1 MAYKSKFMKEREKE
15 SAQNQTSEAS
25 SSVSV
30 RSDSAGVSGAQ
41 FKSKFFQAGGHVNP
55 SAVAPAKSNWAV
67 PEKAEEQKKRAN
79 TGNVTADILADSGA
93 DWLSKQF
100 SFERSMDMENQAFGS
115 PVWRKKYGA
124 MPDAEQRKAV
134 QDLQD
139 KHKFLTAKGYSEDAA
154 KVQEELDW
162 LYTYGGSSAQ
172 AAGRKAERSRN
183 ETRIV
188 QLDNDIQALYDEM
201 NTGLGVETASGAP
214 SMDPVRQKI
223 RELEDERN
231 KLRTQNA
238 QYDRTYGV
246 MDSYQPVRTADD
258 FGYLSAVRPLRNP
271 IRDQLLEIDASGA
284 DIPFVDRLGLFLG
297 ASELEKEQAMAVPY
311 DQEGT
316 WETILKDGF
325 DGSWDML
332 EQDEIQVYYYLLN
345 KYGTEKADQ
354 YLADMKPEL
363 NRRSTAER
371 AKFIDNAS
379 GMQKLALNV
388 ASVPA
393 SVFGGIPAYMEDAA
407 ALLQGKDINPYS
419 SAHAMSNEAQ
429 ATRASTAQKID
440 KKTGNASLLGVTFG
454 DAYQAAMSGADS
466 LFGGGFLGAAGYGLA
481 MGMGAASTKARDL
494 YEQGAT
500 NEQIAAGSLLAGA
513 AEMVFEKYSIEKLF
527 ELKDAKTVLQVVKN
541 ALIQGG
547 VEASEESFTEISNTI
562 TDAIVRGNQSDWSRS
577 IRGYKEDGKSEEEAT
592 ALALLDVGMNVWKA
606 AAGGFISGTLMGG
619 TATAINY
626 AGSRTDSK
634 QNTKNQND
642 PILAAAME
650 IAGAETSQNRKT
662 SSEVKED
669 TQNEKPA
676 QAVAQTATEAETA
689 VQTQEQDRWNQAA
702 DRAFGETGQKA
713 FRAVNDGS
721 LDPADLYA
729 GFAVYHHAGMMGR
742 DINTITSPYAK
753 NFPENYRKIAYDAGV
768 ADSASSVKART
779 DAAVT
784 ATVYGKEAGVIA
796 NDYSKSMD
804 QNVVQTLDS
813 VAKSIGRKV
822 IVEDLG
828 SETNGFVD
836 SDGVI
841 HLDIHAENPHLV
853 VAAHEI
859 THVMEDLAPAE
870 HKRYRDYVMNA
881 LADANGGS
889 VLELVE
895 AQKEAYAGKQKL
907 SDEQAMNEL
916 VADYTK
922 RMMENKDLFSDF
934 AKKDRTA
941 AQKLLDAVK
950 KFLQKVNAVF
960 TGNRQAQ
967 NEAAQREFGMDISMV
982 EEAAKLWQ
990 DALEASQ
997 AQAQTANK
1005 NTDQQSGEN
1014 RYSIKW
1020 KKKLQIVSENLTQ
1033 NNDGVIT
1040 KEDGTPVAA
1049 VYGNGSSRLSLK
1061 TYKEGGRSFYEEYL
1075 EKQVKNKNL
1084 TAAEAA
1090 DMLQQL
1096 DAIYDICNGY
1106 RNKYVPFSAW
1116 SDAAVQVDSK
1126 GNPVFSVIKKNGE
1139 YSMNLDFSLV
1149 CKKRRTLDGVFNL
1162 MVKNGMIDKI
1172 AMGEADI
1179 VKINDIIRSH
1189 GFETACALC
1198 FVDAK
1203 RFRQANV
1210 ALQFAD
1216 VYNDMVKS
1224 MIPEGSNLKVGY
1236 HNFGGN
1242 TYLPNVTGG
1251 IDTMADSALDMT
1263 HINEVLAGA
1272 PKKKANWTVEHKVA
1286 DYLKRNPA
1294 DRKLV
1299 DVGDFMS
1306 TAGFEQAQKTKP
1318 GIMGLYNAKK
1328 GSGGPKAAFGDVQY
1342 LNDILKRS
1350 TAFNAKK
1357 AYAIGGVRV
1366 QSFSDYVPRMVFDYV
1381 QMVSELAAKKLP
1393 AHAYTKEPL
1402 FAMQYGMTGMKINLS
1417 LIPKVVDGG
1426 IAPGLDANGN
1436 YVWADESFPYD
1447 VAVQIQDA
1455 KGYSA
1460 NCGTICV
1467 GVSDEHIRTLMA
1479 DESIRMVI
1487 PYHKSGLNHI
1497 VASMNKIDQFEDYTN
1512 VQNTRYADSGTKL
1525 SKADANKETGY
1536 NERLRELGDPRK
1548 AAEAYVRWCEENNY
1562 LPKFDQFAYMQIDG
1576 EYVVDDDGKRV
1587 VDENYYKL
1595 LEDFTG
1601 YDNGIY
1607 APQGAVTMTFPKEGD
1622 AFGSMAELIEQGLEE
1637 DAILEAK
1644 RTEKLPEIVREIG
1657 EAFGV
1662 ERNAAE
1668 TSDVSASEEA
1678 AELSDTNIRYSLR
1691 KKDPPKKTGVAY
1703 KVFLAKDG
1711 QLYPPMVANPGGE
1724 GTPVGVWLDADI
1736 GKSAPPSK
1744 TGRPQVQGGGKGTNS
1759 GKISLAFRP
1768 GWHLGDIPLAKQFAQ
1783 LNPDT
1788 EKKELFPANFV
1799 WAECEY
1805 AMDEDY
1811 QEEAMSY
1818 GYTENGKFRH
1828 SYAGLP
1834 RLPEDGYYRYRTN
1847 PNPDTVPWIIT
1858 GAMRVKRILTDAE
1871 TDAICRENG
1880 VEPMAR
1886 KCGPIDLEKFG
1897 LSAGDVVQDQ
1907 EGRYSRKGGSVVDAA
1922 AARAEDVEAL
1932 KSQLAHWKSQVKLT
1946 KGFKVDSKDVASLAK
1961 KLIRTYQ
1968 ADTDAKALAQKL
1980 QELYDGIAS
1989 GYYGNKE
1996 IDFETAKARSE
2007 EIAKTIVE
2015 NAVETENEMY
2025 VEYAELRKY
2034 LRGVTLNI
2042 SAEDSHDIPDFN
2054 DFRKRNFG
2062 RMRIGSDG
2070 TNIDTVYKELS
2081 TLWPEF
2087 FDEQQETTPS
2097 DQLLQI
2103 AEVMDAVYRTQEVNP
2118 FARYAEE
2125 AVSDIADEV
2134 MANFFTLPQAQT
2146 FADKAAA
2153 KLKQSTAD
2161 ARLAGQMSQGRQD
2174 AKQLRKANEQIDLL
2188 KVQLKQAK
2196 ADASKLK
2203 QTSAKD
2209 APKLQ
2214 KANEKVAELE
2224 AKLKQATADAILAGQ
2239 MAQGRMDAALLRRS
2253 EERAARAQ
2261 ERAKAALAQEK
2272 KRGADAVQ
2280 KLKDSQ
2286 AAKTAKSREQRKAAE
2301 LRGKIIRHSRDMSQK
2316 LLRPTDKKHVPEEL
2330 QSAVAA
2336 VLNAINLESNYEVE
2350 YGTDAKFHHV
2360 KPGESP
2366 YSEATNRTKAFQQL
2380 REAYKKLAGEVVID
2394 PAVISG
2400 DGDQAAAGP
2409 LLQDVLDM
2417 GDIRIVDMNSAQ
2429 LETVW
2434 RVLKAV
2440 EQSVSKANKL
2450 FLSAK
2455 YETISDMASQLESHS
2470 VFRKPKKAIKAPKF
2484 LGGSGNLTLDLEIP
2498 LTFFS
2503 QYGDVGEAIYQEL
2516 RDAQDYQERLTDQL
2530 ADEVGEIV
2538 KPKQVQQLQKEVH
2551 TLHTEEGIELKLTTA
2566 HIMELYELSKRKQ
2579 AEDHLLKGGIVQ
2591 PEIESAKV
2599 ERGTDMI
2606 KLSAN
2611 DLGEIISKLTPEQK
2625 QIADSLQKL
2634 LTTTLADAGNRA
2646 SMQAYGYKKFT
2657 GTDYWPIKSAQEAL
2671 HHKVEKGANNTRSIK
2686 NIGLAQQVVPNAN
2699 TALNLGGI
2707 FQTFAG
2713 HATDMIDYAAWL
2725 CPMEDANRLF
2735 NYKYKDANGITT
2747 GKTVKGI
2754 LDKVGGS
2761 GSQAYWTNL
2770 MEDIQNG
2777 IGGPGDSAIAGIA
2790 AKVTGNVKGAAVGA
2804 NIRVVIQQP
2813 TAIFRAATI
2822 LSPANLSKGLA
2833 KGVTKGNGWKKAL
2846 EYSDIAKRKD
2856 RGGFEIS
2863 NPMQMSEILY
2873 DDRTGLSRFND
2884 KMSLGAE
2891 KADAVTWGK
2900 IWNACEWQVHGQNKD
2915 LTPGSEAFYQKT
2927 AELFADVIN
2936 QSQVVDG
2943 VMQRSQI
2950 MRSSNQI
2957 SKQMTSFMGEPTM
2970 SLNML
2975 MRAYDALRYEQD
2987 PPKRGKAMKQAARVA
3002 GALLVTDIV
3011 TALVQSLIDGLRDDD
3026 RDKKYLERVLSAF
3039 TGVTG
3044 EEESVWDQ
3052 AVGVV
3057 ISGNLVSTMNPIG
3070 RLPYAKDLLSLIQGY
3085 SVERMDISAF
3095 SDLIAAGTTFVD
3107 SLSGDG
3113 TKTWAYATKQLAA
3126 AGSKVLGISA
3136 SNILRDVWSIARSI
3150 AIETGNLALQ
3160 YEMEKAIYKIG
3171 NEKNDNRY
3179 IDILYDAMNSD
3190 QEVYRTIYADMV
3202 KNGVS
3207 ADKISKGIEKRM
3219 KKDQGVTSV
3228 EELTSRYLTP
3238 DQEKVYGEAYDRVTG
3253 TRVWKAATEDQ
3264 REKLE
3269 DNLYDLTVCNDAGEE
3284 LREKIDSGKSVGIDE
3299 VEYLLYKLAQE
3310 VVSEDGNKN
3319 TNQSEAEAAAAML
3332 TGLSKA
3338 ERAWL
3343 WQSTNKGWNAKNNP
3357 FK

>member
-1 MAYKSKFMKEREKE
+1 MGYKSKYFQRQTQQAASPSAGQGYQFQSEYFGGPGNDFRKEPLTIYEEAAQELKDRLERTEYHDNQQRASDRARNRELAEEQKQWYEKYSNLDVDTATASQRAAEARQKSTRDEIYRLTQQANLYFSNNMEKERAEILKQLE
-15 SAQNQTSEAS
+15 YLEGLDAENSASLQQLRQDIATAKRLQGQQKYAQVQEEANASAAKPGAAVSWSMEDIDKQIRELDNQLQILTASNMNEEADALKVELDNLYKLRSMSKYAQDEERTTYSYLKARDAETGGSEAREYLDFMQDTMNYRKGMEQVS
-25 SSVSV
+25 DIRSIDNDVLRTLAIGAHSVGTGMANAGAGYNQLLSKDTV
-30 RSDSAGVSGAQ
+30 PTTAMQYASQELMDGMGAVGQTLYSAGTTVGNMLPSILLSIGLGAAGVSGAVASGAASAAMGASVAGNTYTQ
-41 FKSKFFQAGGHVNP
+41 AVKEGYDPDKAKTYAALVGASEGVLQYVLGGIGKLGGVTDDVILAKVKTIDNALARMALTGAVKIGSEITEEELQLFLEPAIKSIVFDEGYDAPKWEEIIETAVVTALSTGALESASIIGAGFDNSQVR
-55 SAVAPAKSNWAV
+55 SAAADLLTEKAKPTETA
-67 PEKAEEQKKRAN
+67 KAEEPAKAPEAAQEAQK
-79 TGNVTADILADSGA
+79 TQPGNVTA
-93 DWLSKQF
+93 
-100 SFERSMDMENQAFGS
+100 
-115 PVWRKKYGA
+115 P
-124 MPDAEQRKAV
+124 KANV
-134 QDLQD
+134 
-139 KHKFLTAKGYSEDAA
+139 
-154 KVQEELDW
+154 
-162 LYTYGGSSAQ
+162 AQ
-172 AAGRKAERSRN
+172 AEAPAAVAAETVQQ
-183 ETRIV
+183 ETV
-188 QLDNDIQALYDEM
+188 Q
-201 NTGLGVETASGAP
+201 
-214 SMDPVRQKI
+214 R
-223 RELEDERN
+223 
-231 KLRTQNA
+231 
-238 QYDRTYGV
+238 
-246 MDSYQPVRTADD
+246 
-258 FGYLSAVRPLRNP
+258 
-271 IRDQLLEIDASGA
+271 
-284 DIPFVDRLGLFLG
+284 
-297 ASELEKEQAMAVPY
+297 
-311 DQEGT
+311 
-316 WETILKDGF
+316 
-325 DGSWDML
+325 
-332 EQDEIQVYYYLLN
+332 
-345 KYGTEKADQ
+345 
-354 YLADMKPEL
+354 
-363 NRRSTAER
+363 
-371 AKFIDNAS
+371 
-379 GMQKLALNV
+379 
-388 ASVPA
+388 
-393 SVFGGIPAYMEDAA
+393 
-407 ALLQGKDINPYS
+407 
-419 SAHAMSNEAQ
+419 AQ
-429 ATRASTAQKID
+429 AQTVMNRAAQ
-440 KKTGNASLLGVTFG
+440 
-454 DAYQAAMSGADS
+454 
-466 LFGGGFLGAAGYGLA
+466 
-481 MGMGAASTKARDL
+481 
-494 YEQGAT
+494 
-500 NEQIAAGSLLAGA
+500 
-513 AEMVFEKYSIEKLF
+513 
-527 ELKDAKTVLQVVKN
+527 
-541 ALIQGG
+541 
-547 VEASEESFTEISNTI
+547 
-562 TDAIVRGNQSDWSRS
+562 
-577 IRGYKEDGKSEEEAT
+577 
-592 ALALLDVGMNVWKA
+592 
-606 AAGGFISGTLMGG
+606 
-619 TATAINY
+619 
-626 AGSRTDSK
+626 
-634 QNTKNQND
+634 
-642 PILAAAME
+642 
-650 IAGAETSQNRKT
+650 
-662 SSEVKED
+662 
-669 TQNEKPA
+669 
-676 QAVAQTATEAETA
+676 
-689 VQTQEQDRWNQAA
+689 
-702 DRAFGETGQKA
+702 AFGETGQKA
-713 FRAVNDGS
+713 FQTLNDS
-721 LDPADLYA
+721 STDPLDLYA
-729 GFAVYHHAGMMGR
+729 GFAVYHQAGMTGR
-742 DINTITSPYAK
+742 DINSVTSQYAN
-753 NFPENYRKIAYDAGV
+753 NFPENYRQIAYDAGV
-768 ADSASSVKART
+768 ADAAASVKART
-779 DAAVT
+779 EAAAT
-784 ATVYGKEAGVIA
+784 ATVYGEEAGVIA
-796 NDYSKSMD
+796 NDYSKSMNQD
-804 QNVVQTLDS
+804 VVRQLDG
-813 VAKSIGRKV
+813 VAKSIGRKIV
-822 IVEDLG
+822 VEDLG
-828 SETNGFVD
+828 DSNGYLD
-836 SDGVI
+836 SNGVI

-859 THVMEDLAPAE
+859 THVMEDMAPAE
-870 HKRYRDYVMNA
+870 HKRYRDYVLNK
-881 LADANGGS
+881 LAEANGGS
-889 VLELVE
+889 ILELVE
-895 AQKEAYAGKQKL
+895 AQKEAYAGKQAL

-922 RMMENKDLFSDF
+922 RMMQDKNLFSDF
-934 AKKDRTA
+934 AKQDQKA
-941 AQKLLDAVK
+941 AHKLLDAIK
-950 KFLQKVNAVF
+950 RFLQKVRAVF
-960 TGNRQAQ
+960 NGNRQAQ
-967 NEAAQREFGMDISMV
+967 NAAAQREFGMDISMV

-990 DALEASQ
+990 EALTATQEASKSTGVNSY
-997 AQAQTANK
+997 ADVTGVNK
-1005 NTDQQSGEN
+1005 
-1014 RYSIKW
+1014 
-1020 KKKLQIVSENLTQ
+1020 
-1033 NNDGVIT
+1033 DGVVMNA
-1040 KEDGTPVAA
+1040 DGTPVAA
-1049 VYGNGSSRLSLK
+1049 VYDNGSTRLSLK

-1106 RNKYVPFSAW
+1106 RNKYAPFSAW

-1210 ALQFAD
+1210 ALQFAE

-1286 DYLKRNPA
+1286 EYLKRNPA

-1350 TAFNAKK
+1350 TTFNAKK

-1366 QSFSDYVPRMVFDYV
+1366 QSFSGYVPRMVFDYV
-1381 QMVSELAAKKLP
+1381 QMISELAAKKLP

-1479 DESIRMVI
+1479 DDSIRMVI

-1525 SKADANKETGY
+1525 SKADAKKETGY

-1562 LPKFDQFAYMQIDG
+1562 LPKFDKFAYMQIDG
-1576 EYVVDDDGKRV
+1576 EYVVDDEGKRV

-1601 YDNGIY
+1601 YDNGTY
-1607 APQGAVTMTFPKEGD
+1607 APQGAVTMTFPQEGD
-1622 AFGSMAELIEQGLEE
+1622 AFGSMADLIAQGLEE
-1637 DAILEAK
+1637 DAVLEAD
-1644 RTEKLPEIVREIG
+1644 RTEKLPKILDDIAT
-1657 EAFGV
+1657 AFGIPG
-1662 ERNAAE
+1662 E
-1668 TSDVSASEEA
+1668 
-1678 AELSDTNIRYSLR
+1678 
-1691 KKDPPKKTGVAY
+1691 
-1703 KVFLAKDG
+1703 DG
-1711 QLYPPMVANPGGE
+1711 A
-1724 GTPVGVWLDADI
+1724 
-1736 GKSAPPSK
+1736 
-1744 TGRPQVQGGGKGTNS
+1744 
-1759 GKISLAFRP
+1759 
-1768 GWHLGDIPLAKQFAQ
+1768 
-1783 LNPDT
+1783 
-1788 EKKELFPANFV
+1788 
-1799 WAECEY
+1799 
-1805 AMDEDY
+1805 
-1811 QEEAMSY
+1811 
-1818 GYTENGKFRH
+1818 RH
-1828 SYAGLP
+1828 S
-1834 RLPEDGYYRYRTN
+1834 
-1847 PNPDTVPWIIT
+1847 V
-1858 GAMRVKRILTDAE
+1858 
-1871 TDAICRENG
+1871 
-1880 VEPMAR
+1880 
-1886 KCGPIDLEKFG
+1886 
-1897 LSAGDVVQDQ
+1897 
-1907 EGRYSRKGGSVVDAA
+1907 KGGSVVDTA

-1946 KGFKVDSKDVASLAK
+1946 KGFKVDSKAVESLAK

-1968 ADTDAKALAQKL
+1968 ADTDAKALTQKL
-1980 QELYDGIAS
+1980 QELYDGIAT

-1996 IDFETAKARSE
+1996 IDYETAKARSE

-2034 LRGVTLNI
+2034 LRSTTLNI

-2062 RMRIGSDG
+2062 RMRIGTNG

-2087 FDEQQETTPS
+2087 FNEEQETTPS

-2103 AEVMDAVYRTQEVNP
+2103 ADVLEGVYRTQEVNP
-2118 FARYAEE
+2118 FGRYEEE

-2153 KLKQSTAD
+2153 KLKQATAD
-2161 ARLAGQMSQGRQD
+2161 AKLAGQMGQGR
-2174 AKQLRKANEQIDLL
+2174 R
-2188 KVQLKQAK
+2188 
-2196 ADASKLK
+2196 
-2203 QTSAKD
+2203 
-2209 APKLQ
+2209 
-2214 KANEKVAELE
+2214 
-2224 AKLKQATADAILAGQ
+2224 
-2239 MAQGRMDAALLRRS
+2239 DAALLRRS

-2272 KRGADAVQ
+2272 QRGAAAV
-2280 KLKDSQ
+2280 KNLKDKQ
-2286 AAKTAKSREQRKAAE
+2286 AAKTAKTREQRKAAE
-2301 LRGKIIRHSRDMSQK
+2301 LRGKIIRHSMELGRK
-2316 LLRPTDKKHVPEEL
+2316 LERPTDKKHVPDEL

-2336 VLNAINLESNYEVE
+2336 VLNAINLESNRDSE
-2350 YGTDAKFHHV
+2350 DHV
-2360 KPGESP
+2360 TK
-2366 YSEATNRTKAFQQL
+2366 RTKAFQQL

-2409 LLQDVLDM
+2409 LLQAVLDM
-2417 GDIRIVDMNSAQ
+2417 GDIRIADMNSAQ
-2429 LETVW
+2429 LDTVW

-2551 TLHTEEGIELKLTTA
+2551 TLHTEEGVELKLTTA
-2566 HIMELYELSKRKQ
+2566 HIMELYELAKRKQ

-2599 ERGTDMI
+2599 DRGTDMI
-2606 KLSAN
+2606 KLTAN

-2671 HHKVEKGANNTRSIK
+2671 HSKVEKNANNTRSIK
-2686 NIGLAQQVVPNAN
+2686 NIGLAQQVVPHAN
-2699 TALNLGGI
+2699 TALNLNGI

-2713 HATDMIDYAAWL
+2713 HATDMIDYASWL

-2735 NYKYKDANGITT
+2735 NYKYKDAMGIPT
-2747 GKTVKGI
+2747 GKTVKGL
-2754 LDKVGGS
+2754 LDRVGGS
-2761 GSQAYWTNL
+2761 GSQAYWSNL

-2777 IGGPGDSAIAGIA
+2777 IGGPGDSAFAGIA
-2790 AKVTGNVKGAAVGA
+2790 ARITGNVKGASVGA
-2804 NIRVVIQQP
+2804 NIRVVAQQP
-2813 TAIFRAATI
+2813 TAIFRAATV

-2833 KGVTKGNGWKKAL
+2833 KGVTKGNGWQKAL
-2846 EYSDIAKRKD
+2846 EHSDIAKRKD

-2873 DDRTGLSRFND
+2873 DDKSGLARFND
-2884 KMSLGAE
+2884 AMSWAAA
-2891 KADAVTWGK
+2891 KADSVTWGK
-2900 IWNACEWQVHGQNKD
+2900 IWNACEWQVHSQNKA
-2915 LTPGSEAFYQKT
+2915 LTPGSEAFYQQT
-2927 AELFADVIN
+2927 AKLFADVIN

-2975 MRAYDALRYEQD
+2975 MRAYDAIRYEKD

-3002 GALLVTDIV
+3002 GALLVTDV
-3011 TALVQSLIDGLRDDD
+3011 MTALAQSLIDGLRDDD
-3026 RDKKYLERVLSAF
+3026 RDKGYWQRFWSAL

-3044 EEESVWDQ
+3044 EEESAWDK

-3057 ISGNLVSTMNPIG
+3057 LSGNLVSTMNPIG

-3095 SDLIAAGTTFVD
+3095 SDLIEAGTTFVD
-3107 SLSGDG
+3107 SVNGEG
-3113 TKTWAYATKQLAA
+3113 TKTWAYATKQLAT

-3136 SNILRDVWSIARSI
+3136 ANILRDVWSIARSI
-3150 AIETGNLALQ
+3150 AIETGNIPLQ

-3190 QEVYRTIYADMV
+3190 EAAYRKIYADMIR
-3202 KNGVS
+3202 NGMSVE
-3207 ADKISKGIEKRM
+3207 KISKGIEKRM
-3219 KKDQGVTSV
+3219 KEDQGVTSV
-3228 EELTSRYLTP
+3228 TDLTSRYLTP
-3238 DQEKVYGEAYDRVTG
+3238 DQETVYDKAFDRVAG
-3253 TRVWKAATEDQ
+3253 TKVWKSATEEQ
-3264 REKLE
+3264 RGKLE
-3269 DNLYDLTVCNDAGEE
+3269 GNLYDLTVGNDAGGD
-3284 LREKIDSGKSVGIDE
+3284 LREKIESGKSVGIDE
-3299 VEYLLYKLAQE
+3299 VDYVLYKLAQE
-3310 VVSEDGNKN
+3310 VASKDGNNN
-3319 TNQSEAEAAAAML
+3319 TSQAEAEAAAKML
-3332 TGLSKA
+3332 TDLSRA

-3343 WQSTNKGWNAKNNP
+3343 WQSTNKRWKTESNP

>member
-15 SAQNQTSEAS
+15 SAQNHTSEAS

-93 DWLSKQF
+93 DWLSKKF

-139 KHKFLTAKGYSEDAA
+139 KHKFLTSKGYSEDAA

-172 AAGRKAERSRN
+172 AAGRKADRSRN

-188 QLDNDIQALYDEM
+188 QLDNDIQALYDEL
-201 NTGLGVETASGAP
+201 NTGLGAETASGAP
-214 SMDPVRQKI
+214 SLDPVRQKI

-231 KLRTQNA
+231 TLRTQNA

-246 MDSYQPVRTADD
+246 MDSYQPVRTEDD

-271 IRDQLLEIDASGA
+271 SRDKLLEIDASGA

-354 YLADMKPEL
+354 YLADMKQEL
-363 NRRSTAER
+363 NRRSTVER

-419 SAHAMSNEAQ
+419 FAHAMSNEAQ

-440 KKTGNASLLGVTFG
+440 KKTGNASLLGVTLG

-481 MGMGAASTKARDL
+481 MGMGAASTKAREL

-547 VEASEESFTEISNTI
+547 VEASEETFTEIANTI

-577 IRGYKEDGKSEEEAT
+577 IRGYMEDGKSEEEAT

-626 AGSRTDSK
+626 DGSRTDSK

-642 PILAAAME
+642 PIFAAAME
-650 IAGAETSQNRKT
+650 IAGAETSQNRQT

-669 TQNEKPA
+669 TRNEKPA

-713 FRAVNDGS
+713 FRTVNDGS
-721 LDPADLYA
+721 LDPEELYA

-784 ATVYGKEAGVIA
+784 ATVYGKEAGVVS

-889 VLELVE
+889 VLGLVE

-934 AKKDRTA
+934 AKKNRTA
-941 AQKLLDAVK
+941 AQKLLDALK
-950 KFLQKVNAVF
+950 KFLQKVKAVF

-990 DALEASQ
+990 DALAASQ

-1005 NTDQQSGEN
+1005 NTAQQDGGQKRHNIKGTAFTEDKYFSRQIDKWDELSNGSRIKVGIVREGSALNQVGLPAAGMYFDVGKIRTAMGEHADHLIPGILKGVPDLLNDPIVITEYRGPNGDIDNTVNVYGNLFLPNSNTPVVVGVVMHLDRSGQNVITNIRTIHARSNFAKQITDDTVLYLNED
-1014 RYSIKW
+1014 
-1020 KKKLQIVSENLTQ
+1020 KKKTRNWFQVCGNLNVPLEGTKFGLIRSIPFIRRDGNRHSAKTPVEWATLQENK
-1033 NNDGVIT
+1033 DGVVA
-1040 KEDGTPVAA
+1040 KADGTPVAA
-1049 VYGNGSSRLSLK
+1049 TYDNGSSRLSLK
-1061 TYKEGGRSFYEEYL
+1061 TYKEGGRRFYEEYL

-1381 QMVSELAAKKLP
+1381 QMISELAAKKLP

-1447 VAVQIQDA
+1447 VAVKIQNA
-1455 KGYSA
+1455 NGYSA

-1467 GVSDEHIRTLMA
+1467 GVSDEHIRALMA
-1479 DESIRMVI
+1479 DDSIRMVI

-1497 VASMNKIDQFEDYTN
+1497 VASMNKIDQFEDYTD

-1525 SKADANKETGY
+1525 SKADAKKETGY

-1562 LPKFDQFAYMQIDG
+1562 LPKFDKFAYMQIDG
-1576 EYVVDDDGKRV
+1576 EYVVDDEGKRV

-1637 DAILEAK
+1637 DAILEAD
-1644 RTEKLPEIVREIG
+1644 RTEKLPKILDDIAT
-1657 EAFGV
+1657 AFG
-1662 ERNAAE
+1662 
-1668 TSDVSASEEA
+1668 
-1678 AELSDTNIRYSLR
+1678 I
-1691 KKDPPKKTGVAY
+1691 
-1703 KVFLAKDG
+1703 DG
-1711 QLYPPMVANPGGE
+1711 
-1724 GTPVGVWLDADI
+1724 
-1736 GKSAPPSK
+1736 
-1744 TGRPQVQGGGKGTNS
+1744 
-1759 GKISLAFRP
+1759 
-1768 GWHLGDIPLAKQFAQ
+1768 
-1783 LNPDT
+1783 
-1788 EKKELFPANFV
+1788 
-1799 WAECEY
+1799 
-1805 AMDEDY
+1805 
-1811 QEEAMSY
+1811 
-1818 GYTENGKFRH
+1818 
-1828 SYAGLP
+1828 
-1834 RLPEDGYYRYRTN
+1834 EDG
-1847 PNPDTVPWIIT
+1847 
-1858 GAMRVKRILTDAE
+1858 
-1871 TDAICRENG
+1871 
-1880 VEPMAR
+1880 AR
-1886 KCGPIDLEKFG
+1886 R
-1897 LSAGDVVQDQ
+1897 SV
-1907 EGRYSRKGGSVVDAA
+1907 KGGSVIDSA

-1932 KSQLAHWKSQVKLT
+1932 KRQLEYWKSQVKQTHGL
-1946 KGFKVDSKDVASLAK
+1946 KVNSKDVEKLTK
-1961 KLIRTYQ
+1961 KLVRTYQ
-1968 ADTDAKALAQKL
+1968 VDTDTNVLTKKM

-1996 IDFETAKARSE
+1996 FDYEAARTRAE
-2007 EIAKTIVE
+2007 EIARIVVE
-2015 NAVETENEMY
+2015 NSVETENEMY

-2042 SAEDSHDIPDFN
+2042 SEKDSKDIPDFN

-2062 RMRIGSDG
+2062 RMIIGSNG

-2087 FDEQQETTPS
+2087 FNEQRETTPS

-2103 AEVMDAVYRTQEVNP
+2103 AEVMDGVYRTQEVNP
-2118 FARYAEE
+2118 FVRYAEE

-2153 KLKQSTAD
+2153 KLKQATAD

-2174 AKQLRKANEQIDLL
+2174 AKQLRNANEQIDAL
-2188 KVQLKQAK
+2188 KQQIKQAK
-2196 ADASKLK
+2196 ADAELAG
-2203 QTSAKD
+2203 QMAQGRKD
-2209 APKLQ
+2209 APELR
-2214 KANEKVAELE
+2214 KANEKVAALE
-2224 AKLKQATADAILAGQ
+2224 ARLKQATADARLAGQ

-2409 LLQDVLDM
+2409 LLQAVLDM

-2429 LETVW
+2429 LDTVW

-2671 HHKVEKGANNTRSIK
+2671 HSKVEKNANNTRSIK
-2686 NIGLAQQVVPNAN
+2686 NIGLAQQVVPHAN

-2735 NYKYKDANGITT
+2735 NYKYKDASGIPT

-2761 GSQAYWTNL
+2761 GSQAYWANL

-2790 AKVTGNVKGAAVGA
+2790 ANVIGNVKGAAVGA

-2813 TAIFRAATI
+2813 TAFFRAATV
-2822 LSPANLSKGLA
+2822 LSPANLSKGMA

-2846 EYSDIAKRKD
+2846 EHSDIAKRKD

-2873 DDRTGLSRFND
+2873 DDKSGLARFND
-2884 KMSLGAE
+2884 AMSWAAA
-2891 KADAVTWGK
+2891 KADSVTWGK
-2900 IWNACEWQVHGQNKD
+2900 IWNACEWQVHDQNKA
-2915 LTPGSEAFYQKT
+2915 LTPGSEAFYQQT
-2927 AELFADVIN
+2927 AKLFADVIN

-2950 MRSSNQI
+2950 MRSSKQI

-3002 GALLVTDIV
+3002 GALLVTDIT
-3011 TALVQSLIDGLRDDD
+3011 TALAQSLIDGLRDDD
-3026 RDKKYLERVLSAF
+3026 REKEYWDRVLSAF

-3044 EEESVWDQ
+3044 DEESARDK
-3052 AVGVV
+3052 AVRV
-3057 ISGNLVSTMNPIG
+3057 IFSGNLGSTMNPVG
-3070 RLPYAKDLLSLIQGY
+3070 RIPYAKDLLSLIQGY

-3095 SDLIAAGTTFVD
+3095 SDLIAAGSTLVD
-3107 SLSGDG
+3107 SLNGDG
-3113 TKTWAYATKQLAA
+3113 TKTLAYATKQLAT
-3126 AGSKVLGISA
+3126 AGSKVVGISA
-3136 SNILRDVWSIARSI
+3136 GNILRDVWSIARSI
-3150 AIETGNLALQ
+3150 AIETGNLPLQ

-3179 IDILYDAMNSD
+3179 IDILYDAMKSD

-3269 DNLYDLTVCNDAGEE
+3269 DNLYDLTVCNDSGDE

-3319 TNQSEAEAAAAML
+3319 TSQSEAEAAAEML